1 MSLEVIMIKKLIFA
15 LFALYTFQPIFGMNI
30 AALGQVPA
38 NNEERQELN
47 ALLLATDNF
56 EELKRLLTAGAHVNT
71 QDADGWTALT
81 NAANK
86 SNAEN
91 ILLLLDAG
99 ADVNIPTKNNDTA
112 LNWTLYRFNEDIC
125 KILLD
130 SGAAIN
136 IPNLEGDTPLKW
148 AASMGATQEHICK
161 TLITRPLFNPCIP
174 KLERQASQKRIFLIL
189 LVFKRACPKL
199 SKDMRHKFLWDY
211 YPKDVR
217 NCAFNIHKNQHTKTP
232 FLPIPIICTLLQHNL
247 LNAELTVDA
256 IKTHHCE
263 FLKPIMADAIP
274 APNDGERID
283 IFSAERGGRFLGTQP
298 APSNEQ
304 LRALLNPNNLEAN
317 LGGEIEKIIRDRL
330 GLIETQVRDDAP
342 IADKDELPKRKR
354 EREELEEDNG

>member
-1 MSLEVIMIKKLIFA
+1 MIKKLIFA

-38 NNEERQELN
+38 NNEERQEELN
-47 ALLLATDNF
+47 AQLLATDNF
-56 EELKRLLTAGAHVNT
+56 EELRRLLTAGAHVNT

-86 SNAEN
+86 SNAKN

-136 IPNLEGDTPLKW
+136 IPNLEGNTPLKW

-189 LVFKRACPKL
+189 LVFKRAWPKL

-211 YPKDVR
+211 FPKDVR

-274 APNDGERID
+274 APNDGEQIE
-283 IFSAERGGRFLGTQP
+283 IINERGRRLGFKP
-298 APSNEQ
+298 AASNEP

-330 GLIETQVRDDAP
+330 GLITAPPQVEVLEENTNHAEDA
-342 IADKDELPKRKR
+342 KVTTRKR
-354 EREELEEDNG
+354 EREDNGEEDNE